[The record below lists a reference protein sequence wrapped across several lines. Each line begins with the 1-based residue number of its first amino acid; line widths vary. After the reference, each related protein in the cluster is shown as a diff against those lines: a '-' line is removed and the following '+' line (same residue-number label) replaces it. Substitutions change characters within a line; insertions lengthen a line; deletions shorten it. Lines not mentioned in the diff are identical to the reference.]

1 MYEIGIMNPR
11 GKKRRRKARASNP
24 KRKTRMARRRNA
36 KGRFVKARSNPRR
49 KRRHHNP
56 HRKHARARRRKV
68 ATVVVKANPRRRHR
82 RHNPRRHYRAR
93 HRRSNPMRLPTV
105 AGLMSTLQE
114 GAIEGAGGLA
124 NSVALGFILPYLP
137 ATFTT
142 GYALHGVRIL
152 NAALLAYLGKNF
164 GGRIGGIAGR
174 GAVAV
179 AMFQL
184 FRDLTVS
191 MAPTLP
197 LGDYEEIALTG
208 VDSGNIAGY
217 MDPATTMG
225 AYMHG
230 RRLPDGS
237 RGMGAYMQG
246 MRADMEQ
253 TDSMS
258 GTDY

>member
-1 MYEIGIMNPR
+1 
-11 GKKRRRKARASNP
+11 
-24 KRKTRMARRRNA
+24 MARRRNA

-49 KRRHHNP
+49 KRRHNP
-56 HRKHARARRRKV
+56 KVRRARARKRV
-68 ATVVVKANPRRRHR
+68 ATVVVRANPRRRR
-82 RHNPRRHYRAR
+82 KARHNPRRHYKAR
-93 HRRSNPMRLPTV
+93 HRRSNPIGLPSMGGIV
-105 AGLMSTLQE
+105 GILKE

-124 NSVALGFILPYLP
+124 NSVALGFVLPYLP

-142 GYALHGVRIL
+142 GYALHAVRIL
-152 NAALLAYLGKNF
+152 SATALAHF
-164 GGRIGGIAGR
+164 GGKLAGRMGATAGR

-225 AYMHG
+225 AYMNG
-230 RRLPDGS
+230 ARRLPDGS
-237 RGMGAYMQG
+237 RGNLGAYMHG

>member
-1 MYEIGIMNPR
+1 
-11 GKKRRRKARASNP
+11 
-24 KRKTRMARRRNA
+24 MARRRNA

-56 HRKHARARRRKV
+56 KAHRRAKRRV
-68 ATVVVKANPRRRHR
+68 ATVVVKANPRRRR
-82 RHNPRRHYRAR
+82 KARSNPRRHYRAR
-93 HRRSNPMRLPTV
+93 HRRSNPMKLPTV
-105 AGLMSTLQE
+105 AGLMGTLQE
-114 GAIEGAGGLA
+114 GAIEGAGGLIG
-124 NSVALGFILPYLP
+124 SVGLGFILPYLP
-137 ATFTT
+137 AQFTS

-152 NAALLAYLGKNF
+152 NSALLAYLGKNF
-164 GGRIGGIAGR
+164 GGRIGATMGR

-184 FRDLTVS
+184 FRDITVS

-230 RRLPDGS
+230 NRLPDGS

-246 MRADMEQ
+246 YRGDMEQ
-253 TDSMS
+253 VDSMA